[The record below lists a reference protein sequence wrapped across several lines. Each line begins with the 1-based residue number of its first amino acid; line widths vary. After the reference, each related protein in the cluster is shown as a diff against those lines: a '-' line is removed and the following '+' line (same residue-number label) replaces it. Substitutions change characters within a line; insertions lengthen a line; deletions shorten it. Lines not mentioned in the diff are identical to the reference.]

1 MATKDEKR
9 RSREREYEEVLVVI
23 KEMVN
28 TLNTSLE
35 GIETQPFNSEDY
47 MRFYTAVYNITSPHP
62 IREYSQ
68 ELYDKYREICEEHL
82 NSKVLP
88 SLRGKRDQDLLQELV
103 RKWANY
109 KTMTRWL
116 SRFFH
121 YLERYFIPIRQLP
134 SLQENSFIAF
144 YNLVYGEINGQVR
157 NTVISM
163 INQERNGEL
172 IDQEL
177 VKSIVTIYVEMG
189 IESMKYYEQDFEESL
204 LKESAVFYSENA
216 SKWMQNEPYE
226 DYMFMVEKCLKREKE
241 IVSSYLQATTQ
252 KKILQ
257 VCRLL
262 KMNWSENASEL
273 EGKKWFGDDFCWQMN
288 RFCIKIVRPLILV

>member
-163 INQERNGEL
+163 VWSDTVTEFSEFSFLIESLDFILYVFMNFDLQINQERNGEL

-257 VCRLL
+257 QVV
-262 KMNWSENASEL
+262 ENEL
-273 EGKKWFGDDFCWQMN
+273 
-288 RFCIKIVRPLILV
+288 VRKC